1 MSISAQDVKKL
12 RDATG
17 VGMMD
22 CKKALEEANG
32 DFDEA
37 VDLLRK
43 KGQKVADKRADR
55 EAEEGLVVTT
65 LSDDGTTGAIAEVN
79 CETDFVARNDDFQTF
94 AARIVELV
102 LDERPADLDELKALD
117 YSGERTVQE
126 ELVRMT
132 GRIGEKL
139 AIRRFDVVE
148 TEDGEIVSY
157 IHPGSKLG
165 VLVNVTGEDDQAQL
179 DVAMQIAAL
188 NPVAVSRDEVPQE
201 RQEKEKEIAREAA
214 INDGKPEH
222 IIDNIV
228 EGKLNRYFQ
237 DNVLLEQDFV
247 KDASVSVQE
256 MLDEAG
262 VSIHGFVRYAL
273 GN

>member
-102 LDERPADLDELKALD
+102 LEERPADLDELKALD

>member
-1 MSISAQDVKKL
+1 MSISAQDVKEL

-22 CKKALEEANG
+22 CKKALEEADG
-32 DFDEA
+32 DFDKA
-37 VDLLRK
+37 VELLRK
-43 KGQKVADKRADR
+43 KGQKVAAKRADR
-55 EAEEGLVVTT
+55 EAEEGLVVT
-65 LSDDGTTGAIAEVN
+65 SISEDASTGAIVEVN
-79 CETDFVARNDDFQTF
+79 CETDFVARNDDFQSF
-94 AARIVELV
+94 ADRVADIVLNEQ
-102 LDERPADLDELKALD
+102 PGDLESLHALS
-117 YSGERTVQE
+117 YNGERTVKE
-126 ELVRMT
+126 ELVRLT

-139 AIRRFDVVE
+139 AIRRFDVL
-148 TEDGEIVSY
+148 EIEEGDVVSY

-165 VLVNVTGEDDQAQL
+165 VLVVLTGEDEQAQL

-188 NPVAVSRDEVPQE
+188 NPVAVSRDEVPE
-201 RQEKEKEIAREAA
+201 SVQEKEKEIARDAA
-214 INDGKPEH
+214 ISEGKPEH

-247 KDASVSVQE
+247 KDASTSVQE

-262 VSIHGFVRYAL
+262 VEIKTFVRYAL